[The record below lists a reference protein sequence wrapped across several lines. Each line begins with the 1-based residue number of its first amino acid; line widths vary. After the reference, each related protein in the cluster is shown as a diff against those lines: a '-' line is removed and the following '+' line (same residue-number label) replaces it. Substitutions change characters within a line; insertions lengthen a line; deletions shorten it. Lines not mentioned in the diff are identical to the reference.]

1 MIENTPDSAEVG
13 GEHDR
18 WPNDASSSGSRSI
31 NRHRPYGYT
40 KGEQLPMFDEGTEAE
55 GHTRVLERLVELLEE
70 KENEG
75 VVRLAAKLED
85 LESRVEGI
93 TPQLHE
99 LRDVVAAATNA
110 AGRFSTCSA

>member
-1 MIENTPDSAEVG
+1 
-13 GEHDR
+13 
-18 WPNDASSSGSRSI
+18 
-31 NRHRPYGYT
+31 
-40 KGEQLPMFDEGTEAE
+40 MFDEGTEAE